1 MKVPTHDTTPSGTP
15 ERLLAEFPL
24 PTYDQWRAA
33 AEALLKGA
41 PFEKKLITRTP
52 EGIELQPIYRQ
63 EDVAHLPQ
71 LTELPGMASRLRG
84 ASAAGQV
91 GRGWDV
97 SQELPIATPEEFNA
111 AALHDLERGQ
121 SELNIP
127 LDLATLSGRDPD
139 AAKPGE
145 VGACGLSLAT
155 LADMDK
161 AFANIQLPLI
171 SVYLRAGA
179 SALPAAALLLA
190 LAKKRGVAPRD
201 LRGCIEIDPLG
212 MLAWKGDLPISLER
226 AWQEMASLTLYA
238 RSQAKG
244 LQTVAVQGT
253 PYADAGAT
261 AVQELAFVLATG
273 VEYLRELAKH
283 GVLVND
289 AARHVRFSLSAG
301 SNFFME
307 VAKFRAARQV
317 WSQAVA
323 ALGGDETARSMHLHV
338 RTATFNKTVYDAHTN
353 MLRTTTEAFS
363 GVVGGCDSL
372 HVSPYDE
379 VTRLPD
385 EFSRRIARNT
395 QTILAEECDL
405 TKVVDP
411 AGGSHYVE
419 WLTNEVA
426 VRAWAL
432 FQEIEKLGGMTKA
445 LLAGTPQKMVA
456 DAAKARADGVAK
468 RRTIIVGVN
477 QYANAR
483 EAQPERKPLDY
494 AAIQQKRAK
503 QVVDYRTT
511 HEAEEDAFV
520 LNSLSVLL
528 ESQPRSAL
536 EAAIEAVTKGA
547 TLGEICRAMRSHDG
561 EIPKVTPL
569 CIHRAAQPFERLR
582 EASATATAAGKTPL
596 LFQANIG
603 PSRLYRLRADWTTG
617 FFEVGGFKVA
627 ADRDF
632 KDADEAATAALASGA
647 RLVVITSMD
656 DTYTTAVEPL
666 ARAIKAGD
674 AGIHIMVAGAAPKE
688 KEMENAWRAAGVD
701 EFVNVTSNSLEM
713 LTRLLTK
720 IGVLS

>member
-1 MKVPTHDTTPSGTP
+1 MKVPTHETKTAEAP

-24 PTYDQWRAA
+24 PTYDEWRAA

-41 PFEKKLITRTP
+41 PFEKRLITRTP
-52 EGIELQPIYRQ
+52 EGIELQPIYRR
-63 EDVAHLPQ
+63 EDVADLPQ
-71 LTELPGMASRLRG
+71 LAELPGTASRLRG
-84 ASAAGQV
+84 ARAAGKV
-91 GRGWDV
+91 GKGWEI
-97 SQELPIATPEEFNA
+97 SQELPLATPEEFNA

-121 SELNIP
+121 TELNIP
-127 LDLATLSGRDPD
+127 LDLATLAGRDPD
-139 AAKPGE
+139 TAKPGE

-155 LADMDK
+155 LVDMEK
-161 AFANIQLPLI
+161 AFANIQLPLV
-171 SVYLRAGA
+171 SVYLRGGA

-190 LAKKRGVAPRD
+190 LAKKRGVAAKD

-226 AWQEMASLTLYA
+226 AWQEMASLTLFA
-238 RSQAKG
+238 RQQAKD

-261 AVQELAFVLATG
+261 AIQELAFVLATG
-273 VEYLRELAKH
+273 VEYLRELEKH
-283 GVLVND
+283 GVPVND
-289 AARHVRFSLSAG
+289 ATRHVRFSLSAG

-323 ALGGDETARSMHLHV
+323 ALGGDEQARQMHLHV

-379 VTRLPD
+379 VTRVPD

-405 TKVVDP
+405 TKVIDP

-432 FQEIEKLGGMTKA
+432 FQEIEKQGGMTKA
-445 LLAGTPQKMVA
+445 LQAGFPQKLVA
-456 DAAKARADGVAK
+456 DAAKSRADAVAK
-468 RRTIIVGVN
+468 RRTVIVGVN

-483 EAQPERKPLDY
+483 EAQPDRKTPDY
-494 AAIQQKRAK
+494 AAIQKKRAK
-503 QVVDYRTT
+503 QVIDYRNSKRTD
-511 HEAEEDAFV
+511 EDAFV

-536 EAAIEAVTKGA
+536 EAAVEAVTKGA
-547 TLGEICRAMRSHDG
+547 TLGEICRAMRSGDAEH
-561 EIPKVTPL
+561 PKVAPL
-569 CIHRAAQPFERLR
+569 AIHRAAQPFERLR
-582 EASATATAAGKTPL
+582 EASAAATAAGKTPL

-632 KDADEAATAALASGA
+632 KDADEAAAAALASGA
-647 RLVVITSMD
+647 KIVVITSMD
-656 DTYTTAVEPL
+656 DTYATAVEPL
-666 ARAIKAGD
+666 ARAIKAKD
-674 AGIHIMVAGAAPKE
+674 AGIHVMVAGAAPKDKPVE
-688 KEMENAWRAAGVD
+688 DAWRAAGVD
-701 EFVNVTSNSLEM
+701 EFVNVASNSLEM

-720 IGVLS
+720 IGVLK

>member
-1 MKVPTHDTTPSGTP
+1 MKVPTHDTQPAGSP

-24 PTYDQWRAA
+24 PTYDEWRAA

-52 EGIELQPIYRQ
+52 EGIELQPIYRR

-71 LTELPGMASRLRG
+71 LHELPGAGSRARG
-84 ASAAGQV
+84 SRPEGQV

-97 SQELPIATPEEFNA
+97 SQELPLATPEEFNA

-127 LDLATLSGRDPD
+127 LDLATLAGRDPD
-139 AAKPGE
+139 QARPGE

-155 LADMDK
+155 LADMEK

-190 LAKKRGVAPRD
+190 LAKKRGVAPKD

-238 RSQAKG
+238 RQKAPA
-244 LQTVAVQGT
+244 LQTIAVQGT

-273 VEYLRELAKH
+273 VEYLRELEKL
-283 GVLVND
+283 GVPVND
-289 AARHVRFSLSAG
+289 ATRHVRFSLAAG

-323 ALGGDETARSMHLHV
+323 ALGGDEDARRMHLHV
-338 RTATFNKTVYDAHTN
+338 RTATFNKTAYDAHTN

-363 GVVGGCDSL
+363 AVVGGCDSL
-372 HVSPYDE
+372 HVGPYDE

-405 TKVVDP
+405 TKVIDP
-411 AGGSHYVE
+411 AGGAHYVE
-419 WLTNEVA
+419 WLTHEVA
-426 VRAWAL
+426 TRAWAL

-445 LLAGTPQKMVA
+445 LLAGAPQKMVT
-456 DAAKARADGVAK
+456 DAARARADAVAR

-483 EAQPERKPLDY
+483 EAQPERRLPDY

-503 QVVDYRTT
+503 QIAEYRTK
-511 HEAEEDAFV
+511 HEAEQDAFV

-536 EAAIEAVTKGA
+536 EAAVEAVWNGA
-547 TLGEICRAMRSHDG
+547 TLGEICRTLRSGDAD
-561 EIPKVTPL
+561 IPKVTPL
-569 CIHRAAQPFERLR
+569 RIHRAADPFERLR
-582 EASATATAAGKTPL
+582 EASAAAAATGKAPL

-632 KDADEAATAALASGA
+632 KDADEAAAAALASGA
-647 RLVVITSMD
+647 KVVVITSMD
-656 DTYTTAVEPL
+656 DTYPTAVEPL
-666 ARAIKAGD
+666 ARALKAKD
-674 AGIHIMVAGAAPKE
+674 AGIHVMVAGAAPKE
-688 KEMENAWRAAGVD
+688 KPVEDAWRAAGVD

-720 IGVLS
+720 IGVLK